1 MTQHNEVNKGNR
13 IGKRVVITG
22 VGGITALG
30 HDWPSIAASLKSQKN
45 CVVTLA
51 EWDRFNG
58 LNTRL
63 AAPITDFEV
72 PSHYSRKKIRSMGRV
87 SIMATRASELA
98 LIDAGLLDDP
108 IVTSGEMGIAYGS
121 STGSTDPLI
130 AFGDMLKNGDMSGV
144 TATSYIRM
152 MAHTTAV
159 NVGVFFGLKGR
170 IHTTSSACTSG
181 SQGIGYAYEAIK
193 YGQQTLMLAGGAE
206 ELCPTEAVVF
216 DTLFATSTKNAT
228 PDLTPRPFD
237 AHRDGLVIGEGACTL
252 VLEELEHAK
261 ARGAKIYAEI
271 VGFGTNSDGQHVT
284 QPNSDTMEIAIR
296 LALKDAAL
304 PPEAIGYVNAHGTA
318 TDRGDI
324 AESHAT
330 HAVFGANI
338 PISSLKSY
346 TGHTLGAC
354 GALEA
359 WVSIEMMNAG
369 WFAPTLNLDD
379 IDPECAALDYI
390 RHQPRELNTDY
401 VMSNNFAFGGI
412 NTSLIFKRWHNL

>member
-1 MTQHNEVNKGNR
+1 MSR
-13 IGKRVVITG
+13 LPRRVVITG
-22 VGGITALG
+22 IGGITALG
-30 HDWPSIAASLKSQKN
+30 HDWQTIAANLKAQKN
-45 CVVTLA
+45 CVVKLD
-51 EWDRFNG
+51 EWDKFDG

-63 AAPITDFEV
+63 AAPVTDFQQ
-72 PSHYSRKKIRSMGRV
+72 PAHYSRKKIRSMGRV

-98 LIDAGLLDDP
+98 LIDANLLDDP
-108 IVTSGEMGIAYGS
+108 IVTSGAMGIAYGS
-121 STGSTDPLI
+121 STGSTDPII
-130 AFGDMLKNGDMSGV
+130 AFGDMLKTGDMSGV

-170 IHTTSSACTSG
+170 VHTTSSACTSG
-181 SQGIGYAYEAIK
+181 SQGIGYSYEAIK
-193 YGQQTLMLAGGAE
+193 YGQQDLMLAGGGE

-216 DTLFATSTKNAT
+216 DTLFATSTQNDT
-228 PDLTPRPFD
+228 PAETPKPFD
-237 AHRDGLVIGEGACTL
+237 KQRDGLVIGEGACTL

-271 VGFGTNSDGQHVT
+271 VGFGTNSDGLHVT
-284 QPNSDTMEIAIR
+284 QPNADTMEKAIR
-296 LALKDAAL
+296 LALKDAQIDASK
-304 PPEAIGYVNAHGTA
+304 IGYVNAHGTA

-324 AESHAT
+324 AETQAT
-330 HAVFGANI
+330 HAVFGASQ

-359 WVSIEMMNAG
+359 WTSIEMMNEG
-369 WFAPTLNLDD
+369 WFAPTLNLTE
-379 IDPECAALDYI
+379 IDPECGQLDYI
-390 RHQPRELNTDY
+390 KDAIRQIETDY

-412 NTSLIFKRWHNL
+412 NTSLIFKKWSS

>member
-1 MTQHNEVNKGNR
+1 MNNKTR
-13 IGKRVVITG
+13 RVVITG
-22 VGGITALG
+22 AGGVTALG
-30 HDWPSIAASLKSQKN
+30 HDWPSIAQRLQAKQN
-45 CVVTLA
+45 CVQRID
-51 EWDRFNG
+51 EWDRFDG

-63 AAPITDFEV
+63 AAPVTDFER

-87 SIMATRASELA
+87 SVMAAWASEKA
-98 LIDAGLLDDP
+98 LMDAGLLDDP
-108 IVTSGEMGIAYGS
+108 IVTSGAMGIAYGS
-121 STGSTDPLI
+121 STGSTDPII
-130 AFGDMLKNGDMSGV
+130 AFGDMLKEGDMSGV

-170 IHTTSSACTSG
+170 VHTTSSACTSG

-193 YGQQTLMLAGGAE
+193 YGQQDLMLAGGAE

-216 DTLFATSTKNAT
+216 DTLFATSTKNDAPSET
-228 PDLTPRPFD
+228 PSPFD
-237 AHRDGLVIGEGACTL
+237 RDRDGLVIGEGACTL

-261 ARGAKIYAEI
+261 ARGAKIYAEL
-271 VGFGTNSDGQHVT
+271 VGFGTNSDGLHVT
-284 QPNSDTMEIAIR
+284 QPNAETMEVAIR
-296 LALKDAAL
+296 LALKDADLDADK
-304 PPEAIGYVNAHGTA
+304 IGYVNAHGTA

-324 AESHAT
+324 AETQAT
-330 HAVFGANI
+330 QAVFGERM

-359 WVSIEMMNAG
+359 WLSVEMMNAG
-369 WFAPTLNLDD
+369 WFAPTLNLKH
-379 IDPECAALDYI
+379 IDPACGQLDYI
-390 RHQPRELNTDY
+390 KDEVRKLDTDY

-412 NTSLIFKRWHNL
+412 NTSLIFKRWQD

>member
-1 MTQHNEVNKGNR
+1 MSQAAFPR
-13 IGKRVVITG
+13 RVVITG
-22 VGGITALG
+22 IGGISALG
-30 HDWPSIAASLKSQKN
+30 HDWPTIADSLKTQKN
-45 CVVTLA
+45 CVVRMD
-51 EWDRFNG
+51 EWDRFED
-58 LNTRL
+58 LHTRL

-72 PSHYSRKKIRSMGRV
+72 PSHYKRKKIRSMGRV

-98 LIDAGLLDDP
+98 LIDANLLDDP
-108 IVTSGEMGIAYGS
+108 VVTSGAMGIAYGS
-121 STGSTDPLI
+121 STGSTDPII
-130 AFGDMLKNGDMSGV
+130 AFGDMLKDGDMSGV

-170 IHTTSSACTSG
+170 VHTTSSACTSG

-193 YGQQTLMLAGGAE
+193 YGQQDLMLAGGGE

-216 DTLFATSTKNAT
+216 DTLFATSTKNDA
-228 PDLTPRPFD
+228 PSETPRPFD
-237 AHRDGLVIGEGACTL
+237 KNRDGLVIGEGACTL

-271 VGFGTNSDGQHVT
+271 VGFGTNADGLHVT
-284 QPNSDTMEIAIR
+284 QPNSETMETAIR
-296 LALKDAAL
+296 LALKDAGIDADK
-304 PPEAIGYVNAHGTA
+304 IGYVNAHGTA

-324 AESHAT
+324 AETQAT
-330 HAVFGANI
+330 HAVFGPSQ

-359 WVSIEMMNAG
+359 WVSIEMMNEG
-369 WFAPTLNLDD
+369 WFAPTLNLTE
-379 IDPECAALDYI
+379 IDPECGELDYI
-390 RHQPRELNTDY
+390 KDDIRMFETDY

-412 NTSLIFKRWHNL
+412 NTSLIFKRFKR

>member
-1 MTQHNEVNKGNR
+1 MSQAAFPR
-13 IGKRVVITG
+13 RVVITG
-22 VGGITALG
+22 VGGISALG
-30 HDWPSIAASLKSQKN
+30 HDWPTIAASLKAQKN
-45 CVVTLA
+45 CVVRMD
-51 EWDRFNG
+51 EWDRFAD
-58 LNTRL
+58 LHTRL
-63 AAPITDFEV
+63 AAPVTDFEV
-72 PSHYSRKKIRSMGRV
+72 PSHYKRKKIRSMGRV

-98 LIDAGLLDDP
+98 LIDANLLDDP
-108 IVTSGEMGIAYGS
+108 VVTSGAMGIAYGS
-121 STGSTDPLI
+121 STGSTDPII
-130 AFGDMLKNGDMSGV
+130 AFGDMLKDGDMSGV

-170 IHTTSSACTSG
+170 VHTTSSACTSG

-193 YGQQTLMLAGGAE
+193 YGQQDLMLAGGGE

-216 DTLFATSTKNAT
+216 DTLFATSTQNDAPT
-228 PDLTPRPFD
+228 ANPRPFD
-237 AHRDGLVIGEGACTL
+237 KERDGLVIGEGACTL

-271 VGFGTNSDGQHVT
+271 VGFGTNADGLHVT
-284 QPNSDTMEIAIR
+284 QPNSATMETAIR
-296 LALKDAAL
+296 LALKDAAID
-304 PPEAIGYVNAHGTA
+304 ADKVGYVNAHGTA

-324 AESHAT
+324 AETQAT
-330 HAVFGANI
+330 HAVFGAKQ

-369 WFAPTLNLDD
+369 WFAPTLNLTE
-379 IDPECAALDYI
+379 IDPECAELDYI
-390 RHQPRELNTDY
+390 KDDIRLLETDY

-412 NTSLIFKRWHNL
+412 NTSLIFKKWHD